1 MSNLTTKI
9 SDLINPEVMADMI
22 SAKIPKKIV
31 VAPFAKVDTTLQ
43 GQSGDTITIPQYA
56 YIGDAVDVAEGVAAE
71 TVKLTAT
78 TTKVTVK
85 KAMKAVEL
93 TDEAVLSGYGNPVG
107 ETNNQIAKSIA
118 AKVDNDCMD
127 ALYNAQLF
135 FDGSSAVIGYD
146 QVVDAID
153 VFDEE
158 VNTEKVMFI
167 NPKQVTKLRKDSN
180 FISADKYGVG
190 MNVILTGEIGRI
202 ANTRIVPSKKVKE
215 FSTWYSPCE
224 SGDSDAL
231 TIVATG
237 ATTNQVNLADVTPS
251 LPNAKVKDTVKKLTT
266 KVYFNPIV
274 KLNQD
279 DETEDEAPALTI
291 YLKRD
296 TNVETD
302 RVSLSR
308 KTDISADK
316 HYVAALSNTSKV
328 VLAKIKA

>member
-1 MSNLTTKI
+1 MSNVTTKI

-43 GQSGDTITIPQYA
+43 GQPGDTITIPQYA

-127 ALYNAQLF
+127 ALYNAQLL

-237 ATTNQVNLADVTPS
+237 ATTKQVNLADVTPS
-251 LPNAKVKDTVKKLTT
+251 LPNAKVGDTVKKSTT

>member
-1 MSNLTTKI
+1 MN
-9 SDLINPEVMADMI
+9 IND
-22 SAKIPKKIV
+22 
-31 VAPFAKVDTTLQ
+31 
-43 GQSGDTITIPQYA
+43 
-56 YIGDAVDVAEGVAAE
+56 IGDAVDVAEGVAAE
-71 TVKLTAT
+71 TVKLTAST
-78 TTKVTVK
+78 TQVTVK

-93 TDEAVLSGYGNPVG
+93 TDEAVLSGYGNPIG

-118 AKVDNDCMD
+118 SKVDNDCMD

-135 FDGSSAVIGYD
+135 YDGSSSQIAYD
-146 QVVDAID
+146 GIVDAID

-190 MNVILTGEIGRI
+190 TNVIMTGEIGRI

-215 FSTWYSPCE
+215 FSEWYSPIDG
-224 SGDSDAL
+224 GDGNAL
-231 TIVATG
+231 TIVASG
-237 ATTNQVNLADVTPS
+237 ATTKQVNLADVTPS
-251 LPNAKVKDTVKKLTT
+251 LPNAKVGDTVKKSTT
-266 KVYFNPIV
+266 AVYFNPIV
-274 KLNQD
+274 KLQNGS
-279 DETEDEAPALTI
+279 ETEEDAPALTI

-328 VLAKIKA
+328 VLAKIKK

>member
-1 MSNLTTKI
+1 MSNLTTKLA
-9 SDLINPEVMADMI
+9 DLINPEVMADMI

-31 VAPFAKVDTTLQ
+31 VAPFAKVDTTLV
-43 GQSGDTITIPQYA
+43 GQPGDTITVPQYA

-71 TVKLTAT
+71 TVKLTAST
-78 TTKVTVK
+78 TQVTVK

-93 TDEAVLSGYGNPVG
+93 TDEAVLSGYGNPIG

-118 AKVDNDCMD
+118 SKVDNDCMD

-135 FDGSSAVIGYD
+135 YDGSSSQIAYD
-146 QVVDAID
+146 GIVDAID

-190 MNVILTGEIGRI
+190 TNVIMTGEIGRI

-215 FSTWYSPCE
+215 FSEWYSPIDG
-224 SGDSDAL
+224 GDGNAL
-231 TIVATG
+231 TIVDSG
-237 ATTNQVNLADVTPS
+237 ATTKQVNLADVTPS
-251 LPNAKVKDTVKKLTT
+251 LPNAKVGDTVKKSTT
-266 KVYFNPIV
+266 AVYFNPIV
-274 KLNQD
+274 KLQND
-279 DETEDEAPALTI
+279 NETEEDAPALTI

-328 VLAKIKA
+328 VLAKIKK

>member
-1 MSNLTTKI
+1 MSNVTTKI

-43 GQSGDTITIPQYA
+43 GQPGDTITIPQYA

-190 MNVILTGEIGRI
+190 MNVMLTGEIGRI

-237 ATTNQVNLADVTPS
+237 ATAKQVNLADVTPS
-251 LPNAKVKDTVKKLTT
+251 LPNAKVGDTVKKSTT

>member
-1 MSNLTTKI
+1 MSNLTTKLE
-9 SDLINPEVMADMI
+9 DLINPEVMADMI
-22 SAKIPKKIV
+22 SAKIPNKIV
-31 VAPFAKVDTTLQ
+31 VAPFAKVDETLV
-43 GQSGDTITIPQYA
+43 GQPGDTVTIPQYS

-71 TVKLTAT
+71 TVKLTAST
-78 TTKVTVK
+78 TQVTVK

-107 ETNNQIAKSIA
+107 ETNMQIAKAMA

-135 FDGSSAVIGYD
+135 YDGSSSQISYSGI
-146 QVVDAID
+146 VDAID
-153 VFDEE
+153 IFDEE
-158 VNTEKVMFI
+158 VNTEKVMFVS
-167 NPKQVTKLRKDSN
+167 PKQVTRLRKDSD
-180 FISADKYGVG
+180 FTSADKYGVG
-190 MNVILTGEIGRI
+190 MNVIMTGEIGRI
-202 ANTRIVPSKKVKE
+202 ANTRIVPSRKVKE

-231 TIVATG
+231 TIVATS
-237 ATTNQVNLADVTPS
+237 ATAKQVNLADVTLS
-251 LPNAKVKDTVKKLTT
+251 LPNAKVGDTVKKSTT

-274 KLNQD
+274 KLQND
-279 DETEDEAPALTI
+279 NETEDDAPALTI

-316 HYVAALSNTSKV
+316 HYATALSNSSKV